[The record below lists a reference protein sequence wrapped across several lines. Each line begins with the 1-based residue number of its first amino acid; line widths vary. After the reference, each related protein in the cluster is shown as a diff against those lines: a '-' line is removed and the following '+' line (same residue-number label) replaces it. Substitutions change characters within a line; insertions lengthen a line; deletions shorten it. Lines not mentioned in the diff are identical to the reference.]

1 MERGQDLGRLRQRQ
15 RGHVRDRVSFY
26 RAPSIIGKGG
36 RNALLS
42 HKKPDLQQTRN
53 TSTGILDLP
62 FLLLVVLLTLVGLL
76 MMFSASYARAK
87 WDTGNPAYY
96 FVRQAGFAAAGILV
110 MLVVGR
116 LNYFIWYR
124 TALLILGVS
133 VFLLMLVPL
142 AGVEVNGAKRW
153 FSIAGIRFQPSEVA
167 KLGMILSFA
176 AMMAVWQDKME
187 TFRYG
192 VVPYAVVMVVIAGLL
207 YLEKHLSAT
216 LIILLIGAMMM
227 LIGGTKKQ
235 WLVLGLLVGALFVFI
250 YVNTKGYAGDRIS
263 AYKDPWSD
271 PLGSGYQAIQSRY
284 AIGSGGFL
292 GLGLGR
298 SRQKYLYLPEEHNDY
313 IFAIVCEELGFV
325 GAVGILLLFA
335 LLILR
340 GYWIALHARDRFGT
354 LVAAG
359 LTTKLAVQVF
369 FNIGVVSGLLPP
381 TGISLPFFSYGG
393 TALLLQLFEMG
404 VILAVSRWCVNR
416 DSVGKVKA

>member
-1 MERGQDLGRLRQRQ
+1 M
-15 RGHVRDRVSFY
+15 
-26 RAPSIIGKGG
+26 
-36 RNALLS
+36 LS

>member
-1 MERGQDLGRLRQRQ
+1 MRKHDQSDLRQLRE
-15 RGHVRDRVSFY
+15 
-26 RAPSIIGKGG
+26 
-36 RNALLS
+36 N
-42 HKKPDLQQTRN
+42 
-53 TSTGILDLP
+53 STGILDLP

-96 FVRQAGFAAAGILV
+96 FVRQAGFAAAGIGI

-124 TALLILGVS
+124 TALLILFGS
-133 VFLLMLVPL
+133 FFLLILVPI
-142 AGVEVNGAKRW
+142 AGVTVNGAKRW
-153 FSIAGIRFQPSEVA
+153 LSLAGIRFQPSEVA
-167 KLGMILSFA
+167 KLGMVLAFA
-176 AMMAVWQDKME
+176 AMMAAWQDKME
-187 TFRYG
+187 TFHYG
-192 VVPYAVVMVVIAGLL
+192 VVPYVLIMGIITGLL
-207 YLEKHLSAT
+207 FLEKHLSAT

-227 LIGGTKKQ
+227 LIGGTQKR
-235 WLVLGLLVGALFVFI
+235 WFVIGGLLVAIFLIG
-250 YVNTKGYAGDRIS
+250 YVSLMGYANDRIT
-263 AYKDPWSD
+263 AWQDPWSD
-271 PLGSGYQAIQSRY
+271 PRGNGYQAIQSRY

-340 GYWIALHARDRFGT
+340 GYWIAIHARDRFGT

-359 LTTKLAVQVF
+359 LTTKLAIQVF

-404 VILAVSRWCVNR
+404 IILSISRWCVNR
-416 DSVGKVKA
+416 DSVGKAKA

>member
-1 MERGQDLGRLRQRQ
+1 M
-15 RGHVRDRVSFY
+15 
-26 RAPSIIGKGG
+26 
-36 RNALLS
+36 ALFK
-42 HKKPDLQQTRN
+42 HKQLEDAKPREDA
-53 TSTGILDLP
+53 TGLLDMP
-62 FLLLVVLLTLVGLL
+62 FLLLVVLLLIIGLV

-96 FVRQAGFAAAGILV
+96 FVRQALFAAGGLAI

-124 TALLILGVS
+124 TALLILIGS
-133 VFLLMLVPL
+133 LILLALVPVI
-142 AGVEVNGAKRW
+142 GVTVNGAKRW
-153 FSIAGIRFQPSEVA
+153 ISIAGIRFQPSELA
-167 KLGMILSFA
+167 KLGMILAFA
-176 AMMAVWQDKME
+176 AMMAAWQDKME

-192 VVPYAVVMVVIAGLL
+192 VLPYAGILAIIAGLL
-207 YLEKHLSAT
+207 ILERHLSAT
-216 LIILLIGAMMM
+216 LIVFLIGAFMM
-227 LIGGTKKQ
+227 LLGGTKKR
-235 WLVLGLLVGALFVFI
+235 WFLIGGVAALVFLAVYLT
-250 YVNTKGYAGDRIS
+250 TKGYAGNRIT
-263 AYKDPWSD
+263 AWLDPESD
-271 PLGSGYQAIQSRY
+271 ALDSGYQIIQSRY

-325 GAVGILLLFA
+325 GAVGILILFV

-340 GYWIALHARDRFGT
+340 GYWIAIHARDRFGT

-359 LTTKLAVQVF
+359 LTTKLAIQVF
-369 FNIGVVSGLLPP
+369 FNIGVVTGLLPP

-404 VILAVSRWCVNR
+404 VILAISRWCTNK
-416 DSVGKVKA
+416 DSLGRAKA

>member
-1 MERGQDLGRLRQRQ
+1 MPLFK
-15 RGHVRDRVSFY
+15 H
-26 RAPSIIGKGG
+26 
-36 RNALLS
+36 N
-42 HKKPDLQQTRN
+42 KPDTAPQREDT
-53 TSTGILDLP
+53 TGILDMP
-62 FLLLVVLLTLVGLL
+62 FLLLVVLLSLVGLL

-96 FVRQAGFAAAGILV
+96 FVRQAGFAAGGLLI
-110 MLVVGR
+110 MLLVGR

-124 TALLILGVS
+124 TAMLILGGS
-133 VFLLMLVPL
+133 LLLLALVPVI
-142 AGVEVNGAKRW
+142 GVTVNGAKRW
-153 FSIAGIRFQPSEVA
+153 ISLAGIRFQPSELV

-176 AMMAVWQDKME
+176 AMMSAWQDKME
-187 TFRYG
+187 SFRYG
-192 VVPYAVVMVVIAGLL
+192 VLPYAGILALIAGLL
-207 YLEKHLSAT
+207 ILEKHLSAT
-216 LIILLIGAMMM
+216 LIIFIIGAILM
-227 LIGGTKKQ
+227 LLGGTQKR
-235 WLVLGLLVGALFVFI
+235 WFVLGGLLAVGFLAVYLLSR
-250 YVNTKGYAGDRIS
+250 GYAGSRIT
-263 AYKDPWSD
+263 AWLDPESD
-271 PLGSGYQAIQSRY
+271 ALDSGYQIIQSRY

-340 GYWIALHARDRFGT
+340 GYWIAIHARDRFGT

-359 LTTKLAVQVF
+359 FTTKLAIQVF
-369 FNIGVVSGLLPP
+369 FNIGVVTGLLPP

-404 VILAVSRWCVNR
+404 IILSVSRWCVNHDAIGR
-416 DSVGKVKA
+416 SQV

>member
-1 MERGQDLGRLRQRQ
+1 MPLFK
-15 RGHVRDRVSFY
+15 H
-26 RAPSIIGKGG
+26 
-36 RNALLS
+36 N
-42 HKKPDLQQTRN
+42 KPDAAPQREDT
-53 TSTGILDLP
+53 TGILDMP
-62 FLLLVVLLTLVGLL
+62 FLLLVVLLSLVGLL

-96 FVRQAGFAAAGILV
+96 FVRQAGFAAGGLLI
-110 MLVVGR
+110 MLLVGR

-124 TALLILGVS
+124 TAMLILGGS
-133 VFLLMLVPL
+133 LLLLALVPVI
-142 AGVEVNGAKRW
+142 GVTVNGAKRW
-153 FSIAGIRFQPSEVA
+153 ISLAGIRFQPSELV

-176 AMMAVWQDKME
+176 AMMSAWQDKME
-187 TFRYG
+187 SFRYG
-192 VVPYAVVMVVIAGLL
+192 VLPYAGILALIAGLL
-207 YLEKHLSAT
+207 ILEKHLSAT
-216 LIILLIGAMMM
+216 LIIFIIGAILM
-227 LIGGTKKQ
+227 LLGGTQKR
-235 WLVLGLLVGALFVFI
+235 WFVLGGLLAVGFLAVYLLSR
-250 YVNTKGYAGDRIS
+250 GYAGSRIT
-263 AYKDPWSD
+263 AWLDPESD
-271 PLGSGYQAIQSRY
+271 ALDSGYQIIQSRY

-340 GYWIALHARDRFGT
+340 GYWIAIHARDRFGT

-359 LTTKLAVQVF
+359 FTTKLAIQVF
-369 FNIGVVSGLLPP
+369 FNIGVVTGLLPP

-404 VILAVSRWCVNR
+404 IILSVSRWCVNHDAIGR
-416 DSVGKVKA
+416 SQV